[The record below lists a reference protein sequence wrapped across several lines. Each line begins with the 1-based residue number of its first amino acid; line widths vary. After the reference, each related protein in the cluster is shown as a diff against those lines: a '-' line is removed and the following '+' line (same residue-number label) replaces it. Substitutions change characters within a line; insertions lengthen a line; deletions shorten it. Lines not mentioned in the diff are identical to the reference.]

1 MNSSN
6 NSANPIVKISTKIF
20 KSKILL
26 NKIFEMKPLKKIKF
40 KQKNN
45 PMMNINK
52 IDLNI
57 NSYFSS
63 LLLILGTIAIIPLGI
78 LNPIME
84 VNKEEENNTW
94 DQKPISL

>member
-1 MNSSN
+1 
-6 NSANPIVKISTKIF
+6 
-20 KSKILL
+20 
-26 NKIFEMKPLKKIKF
+26 MKPLKKIKF

-84 VNKEEENNTW
+84 VNKEEENNT
-94 DQKPISL
+94 

>member
-6 NSANPIVKISTKIF
+6 NSANPIVKINTKIF
-20 KSKILL
+20 KSKLLL

-78 LNPIME
+78 LNPTIE
-84 VNKEEENNTW
+84 VNREEENRT
-94 DQKPISL
+94 

>member
-6 NSANPIVKISTKIF
+6 NSAKPIVKINTKIF

-26 NKIFEMKPLKKIKF
+26 NKIFEMKPLKKIKL

-45 PMMNINK
+45 PIMNINK

-84 VNKEEENNTW
+84 VNKEEENNT
-94 DQKPISL
+94 

>member
-1 MNSSN
+1 M
-6 NSANPIVKISTKIF
+6 VKINTKIF

-26 NKIFEMKPLKKIKF
+26 NKIFEIKSLKKIRHR
-40 KQKNN
+40 QKNN
-45 PMMNINK
+45 PIINTNK

-63 LLLILGTIAIIPLGI
+63 DLLILGTIAIIPLGI
-78 LNPIME
+78 LNPTIE
-84 VNKEEENNTW
+84 VNREEENKTW